1 MMRQA
6 YLLGRLPEDVSWLDV
21 SRVACLEGAARAWA
35 YGTLRLERSGQ
46 TW

>member
-21 SRVACLEGAARAWA
+21 SRVACLEGRRVR
-35 YGTLRLERSGQ
+35 GLTVL
-46 TW
+46 